1 MAKLKMS
8 QETDEFGDVYVFSEE
23 RLAKLKALAN
33 TQFTTMSETV
43 KKSQA
48 ALLGIV
54 EWLKSAEL
62 NERTFHSESK
72 AYVETLYKIEEEI
85 TKTKF

>member
-1 MAKLKMS
+1 MS
-8 QETDEFGDVYVFSEE
+8 QGNDEFGELSVFSEE
-23 RLAKLKALAN
+23 RLAKLKATAN
-33 TQFTTMSETV
+33 EQFTAMSETV

-62 NERTFHSESK
+62 NERTFYKESK
-72 AYVETLYKIEEEI
+72 EYVETLHLIEEEN